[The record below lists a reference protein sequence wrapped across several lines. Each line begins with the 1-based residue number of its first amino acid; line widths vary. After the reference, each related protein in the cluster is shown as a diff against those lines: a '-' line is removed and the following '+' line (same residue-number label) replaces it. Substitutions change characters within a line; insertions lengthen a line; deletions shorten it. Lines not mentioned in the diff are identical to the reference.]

1 MMKINFLAFAVVT
14 VLFFSCQST
23 PKNIAY
29 FQNLDEYLEHKNIE
43 ESKLDDPIIK
53 TGDQL
58 LITISAPV
66 LDQTLVAQFNL
77 PTNTFMSSG
86 STTVTQTPSLQT
98 YQVNIDGYIDYPV
111 IGQIKVTGQTKSGL
125 IKHLTD
131 LVSQYLEGAI
141 VNIQIISFQVII
153 LGEVNR
159 PGPVSARNERLT
171 LLEAIGQAGD
181 LTVFGKRENVL
192 LIRETDGKQQ
202 FTRLDLTKA
211 DIFSSPYYY
220 LQQNDVIVVE
230 SNDTRKR
237 ASKFGASENYTLS
250 VYSAILSTV
259 SVLASTIVTIIS
271 LSK

>member
-1 MMKINFLAFAVVT
+1 MKINFLAFAVVT

-23 PKNIAY
+23 PQNIAY
-29 FQNLDEYLEHKNIE
+29 FQNLDEYLTQKSREDTKPN
-43 ESKLDDPIIK
+43 PIIK
-53 TGDQL
+53 TGDLL
-58 LITISAPV
+58 LITVSAPV

-77 PTNTFMSSG
+77 PPNTFMSSG
-86 STTVTQTPSLQT
+86 TTTLSQTPNLQT
-98 YQVNIDGYIDYPV
+98 YQVNIDGSINYPV
-111 IGQIKVTGQTKSGL
+111 IGRIQVAGQTKSEL
-125 IKHLTD
+125 IKHITG
-131 LVSQYLEGAI
+131 LVSQYLEDAI
-141 VNIQIISFQVII
+141 INVQIISFQVII

-192 LIRETDGKQQ
+192 LIREIDGQQQ
-202 FTRLDLTKA
+202 FARLDLTKA

-237 ASKFGASENYTLS
+237 ASKFGASESYTLS
-250 VYSAILSTV
+250 IYSAILSTV